1 MSSRQTTQPRFLG
14 GLPGLLLAVLA
25 LVSQLALGSFVLP
38 DEAAAREQ
46 SVAAL
51 DALSVICNST
61 NPASPTPTKPHHRH
75 GPDCAVCPLCIALAL
90 QAVVLGSPP
99 DLPAPSSRLADRA
112 TLPPPARAPPA
123 QPRLAPPARG
133 PPVLT

>member
-1 MSSRQTTQPRFLG
+1 MASRQTKHLRSLG
-14 GLPGLLLAVLA
+14 SLPGLLLAVLA
-25 LVSQLALGSFVLP
+25 LVSQLALGSIAMP

-51 DALSVICNST
+51 DSLSIICSAT
-61 NPASPTPTKPHHRH
+61 TPVEHAPGQHHHH
-75 GPDCAVCPLCIALAL
+75 GMDCAVCPLCAALAMH
-90 QAVVLGSPP
+90 AVVLGSGP
-99 DLPAPSSRLADRA
+99 DLPAPSSRLAHRA

-123 QPRLAPPARG
+123 QPRHAPPPRG